1 MNKIFTMS
9 DFKIPG
15 ITVYRLA
22 LYARTLERFLAE
34 GKDLIS
40 SDELA
45 RACGV
50 NSAQLRK
57 DLSYFGQ
64 FGVRGVG
71 YSVPTLLKE
80 IKRILGTDREWPMVL
95 AGVGHLGL
103 ALLNYE
109 LLPKRGFKFIAAFEI
124 DEKKIGQ
131 VINDV
136 YVYSV
141 EQLPWVLKEHPVEIG
156 VIATPAQVAQEI
168 ADLYIAHGIKGILN
182 FAPIRIRHPK
192 EVVVEHSDLTLLFDK
207 LAFYL
212 RRLD

>member
-1 MNKIFTMS
+1 MS
-9 DFKIPG
+9 DFRIPG

-22 LYARTLERFLAE
+22 LYARVLENFLSE
-34 GKDLIS
+34 GKELVS
-40 SDELA
+40 SEELA

-71 YSVPTLLKE
+71 YSVPALLKH
-80 IKRILGTDREWPMVL
+80 IRRILGTDREWPMVL

-103 ALLNYE
+103 ALLNYD
-109 LLPKRGFKFIAAFEI
+109 LLPQRGFKFVAAFDV
-124 DEKKIGQ
+124 DEKKIGR

-136 YVYSV
+136 YVYSI

-156 VIATPAQVAQEI
+156 VIATPAKAAQEV
-168 ADLYIAHGIKGILN
+168 ADLFIAQGIKGILN
-182 FAPIRIRHPK
+182 FAPVRLKHPK
-192 EVVVEHSDLTLLFDK
+192 NVVVEHSDITLLFDK

-212 RRLD
+212 HRLD

>member
-1 MNKIFTMS
+1 MT

-22 LYARTLERFLAE
+22 LYARTLEKLLAE
-34 GKDLIS
+34 GRDLIS
-40 SDELA
+40 SEELA
-45 RACGV
+45 RECGV

-71 YSVPTLLKE
+71 YSVPALLKH
-80 IKRILGTDREWPMVL
+80 IRRILGTDREWFLVL
-95 AGVGHLGL
+95 MGAGHLGL

-109 LLPKRGFKFIAAFEI
+109 LLPKRGFKFVAAFDV
-124 DEKKIGQ
+124 DEQKIGQ

-136 YVYSV
+136 YVYHV
-141 EQLPWVLKEHPVEIG
+141 DQLSWVLREHPADIG
-156 VIATPAQVAQEI
+156 VIATPAPSAQEA
-168 ADLYIAHGIKGILN
+168 ADLLIENGIKGILN
-182 FAPIRIRHPK
+182 FAPVRIKHPP
-192 EVVVEHSDLTLLFDK
+192 EVIVEHSDLTVLFDK

-212 RRLD
+212 KRLD

>member
-1 MNKIFTMS
+1 MP

-22 LYARTLERFLAE
+22 LYVRALENFLAE
-34 GKDLIS
+34 GKDLVS
-40 SDELA
+40 SEELA

-71 YSVPTLLKE
+71 YSVQALLKH

-95 AGVGHLGL
+95 AGVGHLGM
-103 ALLNYE
+103 ALLNYD
-109 LLPKRGFKFIAAFEI
+109 LLTKRGFRFVAAFDV
-124 DEKKIGQ
+124 DEKKIGR

-136 YVYSV
+136 YVYSL
-141 EQLPWVLKEHPVEIG
+141 EQFSWVIKEHPVEIG
-156 VIATPAQVAQEI
+156 VIATPPSAAQEV
-168 ADLYIAHGIKGILN
+168 ADLFIENGIKGILN
-182 FAPIRIRHPK
+182 FAPVRIKHPK
-192 EVVVEHSDLTLLFDK
+192 NVVVEHSDLTILFDK
-207 LAFYL
+207 LAFYT

>member
-1 MNKIFTMS
+1 MS

-22 LYARTLERFLAE
+22 LYVRALERFLAE
-34 GKDLIS
+34 GKELIS
-40 SDELA
+40 SEELA
-45 RACGV
+45 RECGV

-71 YSVPTLLKE
+71 YSVPALLKH

-95 AGVGHLGL
+95 AGVGHLGM
-103 ALLNYE
+103 ALLNYD
-109 LLPKRGFKFIAAFEI
+109 LLAQRGFRFVAAFDI
-124 DEKKIGQ
+124 DEKKIGR

-136 YVYSV
+136 YVYAL
-141 EQLPWVLKEHPVEIG
+141 EQFGWVVKEHPVQIG
-156 VIATPAQVAQEI
+156 VIATPASAAQEI
-168 ADLYIAHGIKGILN
+168 ADLFIEHGIRGILN
-182 FAPIRIRHPK
+182 FAPVRIKYPK
-192 EVVVEHSDLTLLFDK
+192 NVVVEHSDLTILFDK
-207 LAFYL
+207 LAFYT

>member
-1 MNKIFTMS
+1 MS

-34 GKDLIS
+34 GKELIS
-40 SDELA
+40 SEELA

-71 YSVPTLLKE
+71 YSVSALLKH

-103 ALLNYE
+103 ALLNYD
-109 LLPKRGFKFIAAFEI
+109 LLPKRGFKFVAAFDV

-136 YVYSV
+136 YVYSI
-141 EQLPWVLKEHPVEIG
+141 EQLPWVVKEHPVEIG
-156 VIATPAQVAQEI
+156 VIATPAHAAQQVA
-168 ADLYIAHGIKGILN
+168 DLFIKQGIKGILN
-182 FAPIRIRHPK
+182 FAPTPLKYPK
-192 EVVVEHSDLTLLFDK
+192 NVVVEHSDLTILFDK

>member
-1 MNKIFTMS
+1 MS

-22 LYARTLERFLAE
+22 LYARALERFLAE

-40 SDELA
+40 SEELA
-45 RACGV
+45 RECGV

-71 YSVPTLLKE
+71 YSVPALLKH

-95 AGVGHLGL
+95 AGVGHLGM
-103 ALLNYE
+103 ALLNYD
-109 LLPKRGFKFIAAFEI
+109 LLAQRGFRFVAAFDV
-124 DEKKIGQ
+124 DEKKIGR

-136 YVYSV
+136 YVYAL
-141 EQLPWVLKEHPVEIG
+141 EQFGWVVKEHPVKIG
-156 VIATPAQVAQEI
+156 VIATPASAAQEV
-168 ADLYIAHGIKGILN
+168 ADLFIEHGIKGILN
-182 FAPIRIRHPK
+182 FAPVRIKHPK
-192 EVVVEHSDLTLLFDK
+192 NVVVEHSDLTILFDK
-207 LAFYL
+207 VAFYT